1 MMITRLSIVAVLLSF
16 PLSLAVAQEAV
27 PEKPVSATEASPVEK
42 ATAAEPSAEETPAP
56 AKKEKATKTEK
67 GVQEMTDEEKA
78 AAGLDKL
85 SPAEIEYLNE
95 WMRNKQK
102 GAEKQAAEKAAVQ
115 ATEKAKAEAQ
125 REVKEEKHSSFLHH
139 DQEALVSHVNGEM
152 VPLSGRT
159 IVTLEDGTRWKQAN
173 ADDRYRPRVADHP
186 AVAVF
191 HTQFGY
197 KMRIEG
203 MPDFYVDPVRD

>member
-1 MMITRLSIVAVLLSF
+1 MMTRFLIIAVLLSL
-16 PLSLAVAQEAV
+16 PVSLALAQEAV
-27 PEKPVSATEASPVEK
+27 PEKPLNATEASPIEK
-42 ATAAEPSAEETPAP
+42 ATAAESSVEETTAP
-56 AKKEKATKTEK
+56 EKKAKAAKPEK
-67 GVQEMTDEEKA
+67 GIQEMTEEEKA

-85 SPAEIEYLNE
+85 SPAELEYLNE

-102 GAEKQAAEKAAVQ
+102 GAEKKAAEQATVQ

-125 REVKEEKHSSFLHH
+125 REVKEEKHHSFLHQ

-152 VPLSGRT
+152 TALNGRT

-173 ADDRYRPRVADHP
+173 RDDRYRPRVTDRP